1 MARPKQHIVKEKT
14 ITVHC
19 SNIEYLLIKNASS
32 NAKLSMSNFLR
43 KAGLDIKIESKLTD
57 EEVMIFRNVI
67 GMANNINQIAKH
79 VNTDGTLR
87 VEMIQ
92 VLKVLTQLINKMQ

>member
-19 SNIEYLLIKNASS
+19 SNIEYLLIKNASG

-43 KAGLDIKIESKLTD
+43 RAGLDIKIESKLTD
-57 EEVMIFRNVI
+57 EEVVIFKNMI
-67 GMANNINQIAKH
+67 GMANNINQIARRL
-79 VNTDGTLR
+79 NTGGNLQI
-87 VEMIQ
+87 EMIES
-92 VLKVLTQLINKMQ
+92 LKGLTQLINKMQ